1 MQNLSQVIK
10 KMALDAV
17 EANKPME
24 LVLGTVISTNP
35 IKVSLSQLLIIS
47 ENFILNPE
55 GLAGQ
60 ELTISL
66 DEQTILFKDDE
77 DELKEYTI
85 MPQDLKIK
93 IKSQIKQDDK
103 IFLLRLQGGQKY
115 FILGPLVGKGAY
127 NE

>member
-24 LVLGTVISTNP
+24 LVLGSIISINP
-35 IKVSLSQLLIIS
+35 IKISLSQLLIIS
-47 ENFILNPE
+47 ESFILNPE

-66 DEQTILFKDDE
+66 DEQTITLKDDE

-103 IFLLRLQGGQKY
+103 VFLLRLQGGQKY
-115 FILGPLVGKGAY
+115 FILGPLVG
-127 NE
+127 

>member
-24 LVLGTVISTNP
+24 LVLGSIISINP
-35 IKVSLSQLLIIS
+35 IKISLSQLLLIS

-66 DEQTILFKDDE
+66 DEQTITLKNDE

-103 IFLLRLQGGQKY
+103 VFLLRLQGGQKY
-115 FILGPLVGKGAY
+115 FILGPLVG
-127 NE
+127 

>member
-24 LVLGTVISTNP
+24 LVLGTVISISP
-35 IKVSLSQLLIIS
+35 IKISLSQLLLIGES
-47 ENFILNPE
+47 FILNPE

-60 ELTISL
+60 EFTISL
-66 DEQTILFKDDE
+66 DEQKISLKNDE
-77 DELKEYTI
+77 DELKEFTI

-93 IKSQIKQDDK
+93 IKSHIKKDDK
-103 IFLLRLQGGQKY
+103 VFLLRLQGGQKY
-115 FILGPLVGKGAY
+115 FILSLLVG
-127 NE
+127 

>member
-24 LVLGTVISTNP
+24 LVLGSIISINP
-35 IKVSLSQLLIIS
+35 IKISLSQLLIIS

-66 DEQTILFKDDE
+66 DEQTITLKNDE

-85 MPQDLKIK
+85 MPQDLTIK

-103 IFLLRLQGGQKY
+103 VFLLRLQGGQKY
-115 FILGPLVGKGAY
+115 FILGPLVG
-127 NE
+127 

>member
-24 LVLGTVISTNP
+24 LVLGSIISINP
-35 IKVSLSQLLIIS
+35 IKISLSQLLIIGES
-47 ENFILNPE
+47 FILNPE

-66 DEQTILFKDDE
+66 DEQTITLKNDE

-85 MPQDLKIK
+85 MPQDLTIK

-103 IFLLRLQGGQKY
+103 VFLLRLQGGQKY
-115 FILGPLVGKGAY
+115 FILGPLVG
-127 NE
+127 

>member
-24 LVLGTVISTNP
+24 LVLGSIISINP
-35 IKVSLSQLLIIS
+35 IKISLSQLLIIS

-66 DEQTILFKDDE
+66 DEQTIMLKNDE

-85 MPQDLKIK
+85 MPQDVKIK

-103 IFLLRLQGGQKY
+103 VFLLRLQGGQKY
-115 FILGPLVGKGAY
+115 FILGPLVG
-127 NE
+127 

>member
-24 LVLGTVISTNP
+24 LVLGSIISINP
-35 IKVSLSQLLIIS
+35 IKISLSQLLIIGES
-47 ENFILNPE
+47 FILNPE

-60 ELTISL
+60 EFTISL
-66 DEQTILFKDDE
+66 DEQKILFKNDE
-77 DELKEYTI
+77 DELKEFTI

-103 IFLLRLQGGQKY
+103 VFLLRLQGGQKY
-115 FILGPLVGKGAY
+115 FILGPLVG
-127 NE
+127 

>member
-24 LVLGTVISTNP
+24 LVLGSIISINP
-35 IKVSLSQLLIIS
+35 IKISLSQLLIIS
-47 ENFILNPE
+47 ESFILNPE

-66 DEQTILFKDDE
+66 DEQTITLKNDE

-103 IFLLRLQGGQKY
+103 VFLLRLQGGQKY
-115 FILGPLVGKGAY
+115 FILGPLVG
-127 NE
+127 

>member
-24 LVLGTVISTNP
+24 LVLGTVISINP
-35 IKVSLSQLLIIS
+35 IKISLSQLLIIGES
-47 ENFILNPE
+47 FILNPE

-66 DEQTILFKDDE
+66 DEQTITLKNDE

-103 IFLLRLQGGQKY
+103 VFLLRLQGGQKY
-115 FILGPLVGKGAY
+115 FILGPLVG
-127 NE
+127 

>member
-24 LVLGTVISTNP
+24 LVLGSIISINP
-35 IKVSLSQLLIIS
+35 IKISLSQLLIIS
-47 ENFILNPE
+47 ESFILNPE

-66 DEQTILFKDDE
+66 DEQTITLKNDE
-77 DELKEYTI
+77 DELKEFTI
-85 MPQDLKIK
+85 MPQDLNIK
-93 IKSQIKQDDK
+93 IKSHIKKDDK
-103 IFLLRLQGGQKY
+103 VFLLRLQGGQKY
-115 FILGPLVGKGAY
+115 FILGPLVG
-127 NE
+127 

>member
-24 LVLGTVISTNP
+24 LVLGSVISINP
-35 IKVSLSQLLIIS
+35 IKISLSQLLLIS

-66 DEQTILFKDDE
+66 DEQTITLKNDE

-103 IFLLRLQGGQKY
+103 VFLLRLQGGQKY
-115 FILGPLVGKGAY
+115 FILGPLVG
-127 NE
+127 

>member
-24 LVLGTVISTNP
+24 LVLGTVISINP
-35 IKVSLSQLLIIS
+35 IKISLSQLLIIGES
-47 ENFILNPE
+47 FILNPE

-66 DEQTILFKDDE
+66 DEQTITLKNDE

-93 IKSQIKQDDK
+93 IKSQIKPDDK
-103 IFLLRLQGGQKY
+103 VFLLRLQGGQKY
-115 FILGPLVGKGAY
+115 FILGPLVG
-127 NE
+127 

>member
-24 LVLGTVISTNP
+24 LVLGTVLSISP
-35 IKVSLSQLLIIS
+35 IKISLSQLLLIGES
-47 ENFILNPE
+47 FILNPE

-60 ELTISL
+60 EFTISL
-66 DEQTILFKDDE
+66 DEQTITLKNDK
-77 DELKEYTI
+77 DELKEFTI

-93 IKSQIKQDDK
+93 IKSHIKKDDK
-103 IFLLRLQGGQKY
+103 VFLLRLQGGQKY
-115 FILGPLVGKGAY
+115 FILSPFVG
-127 NE
+127 

>member
-24 LVLGTVISTNP
+24 LVLGSIISINP
-35 IKVSLSQLLIIS
+35 IKISLSQLLIIS
-47 ENFILNPE
+47 ESFILNPE

-66 DEQTILFKDDE
+66 DEQTITLKNDE
-77 DELKEYTI
+77 DELKEFTI
-85 MPQDLKIK
+85 MPQDLNIK
-93 IKSQIKQDDK
+93 IKSHIKKDDK
-103 IFLLRLQGGQKY
+103 VFLLRLQGGQKY
-115 FILGPLVGKGAY
+115 FILGPLVGWRSV
-127 NE
+127 

>member
-24 LVLGTVISTNP
+24 LVLGSIISINP
-35 IKVSLSQLLIIS
+35 IKISLSQLLIIS

-66 DEQTILFKDDE
+66 DEQTITLKNDE

-85 MPQDLKIK
+85 MPQDLNIK
-93 IKSQIKQDDK
+93 IKSHIKKDDK
-103 IFLLRLQGGQKY
+103 VFLLRLQGGQKY
-115 FILGPLVGKGAY
+115 FILGPLVG
-127 NE
+127 

>member
-55 GLAGQ
+55 GIAGQ

-115 FILGPLVGKGAY
+115 FILGPLVGQRSV
-127 NE
+127 

>member
-24 LVLGTVISTNP
+24 LVLGSIISINP
-35 IKVSLSQLLIIS
+35 IKISLSQLLIIGES
-47 ENFILNPE
+47 FILNPE

-66 DEQTILFKDDE
+66 DEQTISLKNDE
-77 DELKEYTI
+77 DELKEFTI
-85 MPQDLKIK
+85 MPHDLKIK
-93 IKSQIKQDDK
+93 IKSQIKQNDK
-103 IFLLRLQGGQKY
+103 VFLLRLQGGQKY
-115 FILGPLVGKGAY
+115 FILGPLVG
-127 NE
+127 

>member
-24 LVLGTVISTNP
+24 LVLGTVISISP
-35 IKVSLSQLLIIS
+35 IKISLSQLLLIGES
-47 ENFILNPE
+47 FILNPE

-66 DEQTILFKDDE
+66 DEQTITLKNDE

-103 IFLLRLQGGQKY
+103 VFLLRLQGGQKY
-115 FILGPLVGKGAY
+115 FILGPLVG
-127 NE
+127 

>member
-24 LVLGTVISTNP
+24 LVLGSIISINP
-35 IKVSLSQLLIIS
+35 IKISLSQLLIIGES
-47 ENFILNPE
+47 FILNPE

-66 DEQTILFKDDE
+66 DEQTITLKNDE

-103 IFLLRLQGGQKY
+103 VFLLRLQGGQKY
-115 FILGPLVGKGAY
+115 FILGPLVG
-127 NE
+127 

>member
-24 LVLGTVISTNP
+24 LVLGTVISISP
-35 IKVSLSQLLIIS
+35 IKISLSQLLLIGES
-47 ENFILNPE
+47 FILNPE

-60 ELTISL
+60 EFTISL
-66 DEQTILFKDDE
+66 DEQKISLKNDE
-77 DELKEYTI
+77 DELKEFTI

-93 IKSQIKQDDK
+93 IKSHIKKDDK
-103 IFLLRLQGGQKY
+103 VFLLRLQGGQKY
-115 FILGPLVGKGAY
+115 FILSPLVG
-127 NE
+127 

>member
-24 LVLGTVISTNP
+24 LVLGSIISINP
-35 IKVSLSQLLIIS
+35 IKISLSQLLIIS

-66 DEQTILFKDDE
+66 DEQTIMLKNDE

-103 IFLLRLQGGQKY
+103 VFLLRLQGGQKY
-115 FILGPLVGKGAY
+115 FILGPLVG
-127 NE
+127 

>member
-24 LVLGTVISTNP
+24 LVLGSIISINP
-35 IKVSLSQLLIIS
+35 IKISLSQLLIIS

-66 DEQTILFKDDE
+66 DEQTITLKNDE

-103 IFLLRLQGGQKY
+103 VFLLRLQGGQKY
-115 FILGPLVGKGAY
+115 FILGPLVG
-127 NE
+127 